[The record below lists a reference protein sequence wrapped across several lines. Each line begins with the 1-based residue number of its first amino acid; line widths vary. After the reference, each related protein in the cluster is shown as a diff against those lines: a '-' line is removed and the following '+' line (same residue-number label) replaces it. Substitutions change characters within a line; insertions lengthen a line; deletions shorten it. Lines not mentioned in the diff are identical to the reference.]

1 MDGILPLYK
10 PRGMT
15 SHDCVDRL
23 RKITRQ
29 RKIGHTGTL
38 DPGAEGVLPVCLGKA
53 TKVVQYMTTD
63 QKTYEA
69 EITIGSSTE
78 TEDRDGEII
87 AEQKVEEPLSRNE
100 ILTALQKWTGPIEQT
115 PPMYSAVKVK
125 GKRLYEYARQ
135 GIEVERPKRQVTVFD
150 MTLLDSDTEF
160 AGESPSFRVRIR
172 CSKGTYIRTLA
183 VDIGQTLGYPAHMS
197 SLLRTASGS
206 FTLEDCLTF
215 ARIEEL
221 MQEGQLETELFPLD
235 QGLAVLP
242 ALTVDK
248 PSAEKIKN
256 GAVLPL
262 PKEMQEERF
271 TVYNEKG
278 RLLAVYIPHPNKPAF
293 MKPEKVFIT

>member
-10 PRGMT
+10 PGGMT

-53 TKVVQYMTTD
+53 TKVVQYMTAD

-69 EITIGSSTE
+69 LITIGTATE
-78 TEDRDGEII
+78 TEDRCGEII
-87 AEQKVEEPLSRNE
+87 AEQKVEKPLSRNE

-135 GIEVERPKRQVTVFD
+135 GIEVERPKRQVTIFE
-150 MTLLDSDTEF
+150 MALLDRDTEF
-160 AGESPSFRVRIR
+160 DGKNPSFRVRIR

-183 VDIGQTLGYPAHMS
+183 VDIGRTLGYPAHMS
-197 SLLRTASGS
+197 SLLRTASGV

-221 MQEGQLETELFPLD
+221 MQEGRLEHGLFPLD

-242 ALTVDK
+242 RLTVDK
-248 PSAEKIKN
+248 LSADKIKN

-262 PKEMQEERF
+262 PKGMQEERF

-278 RLLAVYIPHPNKPAF
+278 RLLAVYIPHPDKPEF